1 MGISPMEQRLE
12 RMEADIQHIK
22 SMLSELLDISRMAF
36 QNHSE
41 EKIMSAK
48 EVAEFLKLDL
58 NVIYTKCGDGQI
70 PYFKMG
76 KLYKFKKSEILEWV
90 KKQEASSPFSVDD
103 YVERYLQKN
112 QLKG

>member
-12 RMEADIQHIK
+12 KMEADMQHIK
-22 SMLSELLDISRMAF
+22 CMLSELLDISRMSF

-48 EVAEFLKLDL
+48 EVAEFLKLDQ
-58 NVIYTKCGDGQI
+58 NVIYAKCGDGQI

-90 KKQEASSPFSVDD
+90 KKQDASSPFSVDD

>member
-1 MGISPMEQRLE
+1 MRGTLRKKKLKSGKISLYIDYYPPVWNSQTKQYTR
-12 RMEADIQHIK
+12 R
-22 SMLSELLDISRMAF
+22 
-36 QNHSE
+36 
-41 EKIMSAK
+41 
-48 EVAEFLKLDL
+48 EFLKLDL

-90 KKQEASSPFSVDD
+90 KKQDASSPFSVDD

>member
-1 MGISPMEQRLE
+1 
-12 RMEADIQHIK
+12 
-22 SMLSELLDISRMAF
+22 
-36 QNHSE
+36 
-41 EKIMSAK
+41 
-48 EVAEFLKLDL
+48 
-58 NVIYTKCGDGQI
+58 
-70 PYFKMG
+70 MG

>member
-12 RMEADIQHIK
+12 KMEADIQHIK
-22 SMLSELLDISRMAF
+22 SMLGELLNITRMAT

-58 NVIYTKCGDGQI
+58 NVIYTKCADGQI
-70 PYFKMG
+70 PHFKMG
-76 KLYKFKKSEILEWV
+76 KLYKFKRSEILEWV
-90 KKQEASSPFSVDD
+90 KKQDACSPFSVDD